1 MVAPSF
7 QTYKFIVEEPFLK
20 NGKLYVTVEH
30 PNTHNHRDVRWY
42 TDAEYK
48 KAYGN
53 KSQKDRGNA
62 GPIGKSGFDG
72 LKKARGFSEGPV
84 AVVRGA
90 VAANESWLKYSS
102 ARYAVDI
109 GWYFV
114 STEPLPQEVPTSLF
128 FVFLDWEEAKD
139 GDDMHIKPSMALR
152 DILND
157 KIKHN
162 KDIVRFPVK
171 TVNAVSNS

>member
-53 KSQKDRGNA
+53 KSQKGEGNA
-62 GPIGKSGFDG
+62 GPIGKSGFIG
-72 LKKARGFSEGPV
+72 LKKARGFSEGPII
-84 AVVRGA
+84 VVRGA
-90 VAANESWLKYSS
+90 PAANETWLGASP
-102 ARYAVDI
+102 ARYATDI

-114 STEPLPQEVPTSLF
+114 STEPLPADIPSSLF
-128 FVFLDWEEAKD
+128 GIAISWEEMQGEDEYHVKSPDAIRKLI
-139 GDDMHIKPSMALR
+139 GDKVKNKR
-152 DILND
+152 DL
-157 KIKHN
+157 
-162 KDIVRFPVK
+162 VRF
-171 TVNAVSNS
+171 